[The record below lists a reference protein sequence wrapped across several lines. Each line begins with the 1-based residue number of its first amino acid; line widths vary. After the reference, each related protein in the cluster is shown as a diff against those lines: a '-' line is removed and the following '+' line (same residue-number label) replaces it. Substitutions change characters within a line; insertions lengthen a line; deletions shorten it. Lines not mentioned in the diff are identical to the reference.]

1 VSELPG
7 ETNSATLRV
16 KAGPLARPLLT
27 RVVAMMLARAQCP
40 VDRLDDAMVI
50 CDALAAHA
58 PAHAQDGHIEFTL
71 VTHQRGLQ
79 LRVGAL
85 AADGAHLVARAATV
99 PGVGNVLESIA
110 DEVRVEPAPGV
121 ENDQLVLELGFGR
134 ELAFEGLPA
143 GAPSGGAMLAG
154 EHAGIGASGSGSAA
168 EHGGVRA
175 SDQAPGD

>member
-1 VSELPG
+1 VSEIPA

-16 KAGPLARPLLT
+16 KAGPLAAPLLT

-58 PAHAQDGHIEFTL
+58 PAHAQDGHLEFTVL
-71 VTHQRGLQ
+71 THERGLQ

-85 AADGAHLVARAATV
+85 AADGAHLVARAATM

-110 DEVRVEPAPGV
+110 DEVRVEPASGA
-121 ENDQLVLELGFGR
+121 EHEQLVLELGFGK
-134 ELAFEGLPA
+134 ELAFERLPA
-143 GAPSGGAMLAG
+143 GAPSGGAVPPEERTA
-154 EHAGIGASGSGSAA
+154 
-168 EHGGVRA
+168 VRA
-175 SDQAPGD
+175 SDQVSAD